1 MICSQLV
8 RQSKVAVFI
17 HCQGSDLLSAPSPRL
32 LPTVWHRASCY
43 WTISHICTRAPL
55 APEAVMLTKCVF
67 LSFSCGILKAPSG
80 SLCHVLAPGVLSHA
94 AASVSSEKGFLCWD
108 LRRTLLPVIK
118 LSDCHCANCTLN
130 HKRWLDWPRLRQSHP
145 LAIITPP

>member
-1 MICSQLV
+1 M
-8 RQSKVAVFI
+8 RQNKVTVVI
-17 HCQGSDLLSAPSPRL
+17 HCQGNEPLSVPNPRL
-32 LPTVWHRASCY
+32 LPAVWHHTSCY
-43 WTISHICTRAPL
+43 WSISHICTRAPP

-67 LSFSCGILKAPSG
+67 LSFSCSILKAPSG
-80 SLCHVLAPGVLSHA
+80 SLCHVLAPGVFSHA

-108 LRRTLLPVIK
+108 LLRTLLSVIK

-145 LAIITPP
+145 LTIITPP